1 MCVRACI
8 NTWQHSCHRMSAC
21 LISRLAVS
29 GPAALF
35 LFDAVLHGIA
45 LQQSPCPGQCF
56 WPYWNSTPCPWSGLS
71 KRNGSTTR
79 AVGRRVR
86 VRRSTKGAWFA
97 ALDLERTTRPL
108 DQQTIHDPDSGPSR
122 PVPRPYCSSEK
133 MFQGQGY
140 GGVIRR
146 GKVSLIHGTTVPF
159 MVWSAP
165 VGTRVL
171 VPKQKVH

>member
-1 MCVRACI
+1 MCVHACI
-8 NTWQHSCHRMSAC
+8 NAWQHSCHRMSAC
-21 LISRLAVS
+21 LISQWAIS

-56 WPYWNSTPCPWSGLS
+56 MPYWNSTPCPWSGLS

-86 VRRSTKGAWFA
+86 VRRSTK
-97 ALDLERTTRPL
+97 ALGLRPWTL
-108 DQQTIHDPDSGPSR
+108 RELVDQQTIHDPDSRPSR

-140 GGVIRR
+140 GGMIRR
-146 GKVSLIHGTTVPF
+146 GKVSLTTVPF

-165 VGTRVL
+165 VATRTQGL

>member
-1 MCVRACI
+1 MNCLMSISPRQFKLGEPYSEVNFSYGCTCVHACI
-8 NTWQHSCHRMSAC
+8 NAWQHSCHRMSAC
-21 LISRLAVS
+21 LISQWAIS

-97 ALDLERTTRPL
+97 ALDLERTTRPANN
-108 DQQTIHDPDSGPSR
+108 
-122 PVPRPYCSSEK
+122 PRS
-133 MFQGQGY
+133 
-140 GGVIRR
+140 
-146 GKVSLIHGTTVPF
+146 
-159 MVWSAP
+159 
-165 VGTRVL
+165 
-171 VPKQKVH
+171 